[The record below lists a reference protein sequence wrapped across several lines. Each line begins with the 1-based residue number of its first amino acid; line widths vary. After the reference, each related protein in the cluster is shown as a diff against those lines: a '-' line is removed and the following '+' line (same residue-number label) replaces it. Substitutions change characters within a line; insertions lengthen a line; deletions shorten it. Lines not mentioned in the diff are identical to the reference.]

1 MAKKQITITT
11 SREHTPA
18 GKHDERVNEELA
30 RLGAKVLQVENL
42 ASDLRWMTV
51 ILYDDTE

>member
-1 MAKKQITITT
+1 MKKQITVTT

-42 ASDLRWMTV
+42 SSGPRWMTV
-51 ILYDDTE
+51 ILYEEEG